1 MVLSVWYKG
10 NPLRE
15 VVLEFCILKS
25 QKKQQQKKT
34 VPLWVYLNARY
45 MVIDLVISLC
55 WDWQMWDI
63 SQHPGRKVC
72 KNKTKPHKQRTTT
85 RNMKEKKKRHKNS
98 KCPNTLFGLHHRFN
112 WCCVESLSSAE
123 FLLKMKCIPVTSFSY
138 SYLVQW
144 RW

>member
-25 QKKQQQKKT
+25 KKNQQQKT
-34 VPLWVYLNARY
+34 PVPLWVYLNARY

-63 SQHPGRKVC
+63 SQHPGRKVR

-85 RNMKEKKKRHKNS
+85 RNMKKKKKDTKIANVQ
-98 KCPNTLFGLHHRFN
+98 TL
-112 WCCVESLSSAE
+112 
-123 FLLKMKCIPVTSFSY
+123 
-138 SYLVQW
+138 YLVCTTDLTGAVWKVCPLQNFYWKWNVFQW
-144 RW
+144 HLSLIHT